1 MELQQIIEAA
11 WDDRSLLQDKDVKIA
26 IKSTIDDLDR
36 GKKRVA
42 EPQGN
47 DWIVHDWVKKAVIL
61 YFPLQKMKT

>member
-11 WDDRSLLQDKDVKIA
+11 WNDRSLLQDKDVKIA

-47 DWIVHDWVKKAVIL
+47 DWVVH
-61 YFPLQKMKT
+61 